1 MQKTEEEPG
10 KRGSQ
15 EGGANEIPKSAL
27 VKQETVQKTDKGITA
42 KLKKYEQHTVGK
54 VNSYTQK
61 EGNLKSY
68 EIDNTDICKYAG
80 NAGKKNIQKEKLIN
94 SLEDKSEKVMLKIL
108 KKRKLKKEKKNVK
121 NAESLQLHNGRKPNS
136 SLKIIQPKDTT
147 QTDDKVLIEDETQV
161 KHPPDKPSTQ
171 HSCP

>member
-1 MQKTEEEPG
+1 M
-10 KRGSQ
+10 
-15 EGGANEIPKSAL
+15 
-27 VKQETVQKTDKGITA
+27 
-42 KLKKYEQHTVGK
+42 GK

-121 NAESLQLHNGRKPNS
+121 MQ
-136 SLKIIQPKDTT
+136 
-147 QTDDKVLIEDETQV
+147 KVFKYTMEENQILL
-161 KHPPDKPSTQ
+161 
-171 HSCP
+171 

>member
-1 MQKTEEEPG
+1 MKRSHSSPWRTPRKSPAKEGPRKGPNEIPKSALVKQETVQKTEEEPG

-121 NAESLQLHNGRKPNS
+121 MQ
-136 SLKIIQPKDTT
+136 
-147 QTDDKVLIEDETQV
+147 KVFKYTMEENQILL
-161 KHPPDKPSTQ
+161 
-171 HSCP
+171 